1 MTDAW
6 DFIVIGGGHNG
17 LSAACTIAAA
27 GKSVLVLE
35 QRPILGGLANSHSFL
50 PEAPEHI
57 LSMGAMDDLFM
68 SSTSLSSDL
77 GLPAYGHR
85 SVAPAAPYGW
95 LGDDGETLL
104 LFRDF
109 DRTLGEVRR
118 FSEQDART
126 YHDLRPTLDWLI
138 DAQNAVMVRHP
149 GKLPKAALTKH
160 LLKLAPSKAIRRNLG
175 RMFSNNLVDFA
186 AETFRSDALR
196 SLIVYWGSM
205 IGPVDFDGGGYFC
218 VGLAAVHRTPGLMR
232 PVGGM
237 GSLIRA
243 FERQLLASGGEVR
256 VNTRV
261 ARVLTGAS
269 GVEGVELDDGTQL
282 RARNGVLASVPPQ
295 VAFTNLLEG
304 VLDAATAAK
313 VAMLPASANNVAFF
327 KIDMALS
334 GRVEFT
340 QANRR
345 RRAIDGFDV
354 GSTSLMTGSF
364 EDQIRQL
371 HAMRHGDSL
380 DDLPIYLSILSHH
393 DPTLAPDGQ
402 DVLYICADVP
412 AQTRDGWSTS
422 KKWYSEAIMRVAGR
436 HLTGLEHEIGRIET
450 SPADFEA
457 LFGTPNGNYF
467 HVDMTPL
474 RYGMNRPAPGLGG
487 YRTPAP
493 GYYLAAAGSHPGGG
507 VSGWAGRLAAQTA
520 LSDTAH

>member
-1 MTDAW
+1 MW
-6 DFIVIGGGHNG
+6 DFIVVGGGHNG

-27 GKSVLVLE
+27 GKSVVVLE
-35 QRPILGGLANSHSFL
+35 QRPFLGGLANSHPFL

-85 SVAPAAPYGW
+85 SVAPEAPYGW
-95 LGDDGETLL
+95 LGEDGETLL

-109 DRTLGEVRR
+109 DRTLREVRR
-118 FSEQDART
+118 FSARDART
-126 YHDLRPTLDWLI
+126 YAELRPNLDWLI

-149 GKLPKAALTKH
+149 ADLPKGALAKH
-160 LLKLAPSKAIRRNLG
+160 LLKLAPSKSIRRHLG

-186 AETFRSDALR
+186 AETFEGDALR

-205 IGPVDFDGGGYFC
+205 IGPVDFDGGGYFA
-218 VGLAAVHRTPGLMR
+218 VGMAAVHRQPGLMR

-237 GSLIRA
+237 GALIRA
-243 FERQLLASGGEVR
+243 FERRLLASGGEVR

-261 ARVLTGAS
+261 ARVLTGTS
-269 GVEGVELDDGTQL
+269 GAQGVELDDGTVL

-295 VAFTNLLEG
+295 IAFTTLLEDG
-304 VLDAATAAK
+304 VLDTATKAK

-334 GRVEFT
+334 GRVEFAE
-340 QANRR
+340 ANRR
-345 RRAIDGFDV
+345 RHAIDGFDV
-354 GSTSLMTGSF
+354 GSTSLMTGTF
-364 EDQIRQL
+364 DDQVRQL
-371 HAMRHGDSL
+371 HAMRYGDSL
-380 DDLPIYLSILSHH
+380 DDLPIYISILSHH
-393 DPTLAPDGQ
+393 DSTLAPAGQ
-402 DVLYICADVP
+402 DVLYICADVA
-412 AQTRDGWSTS
+412 AQTRDGWATS

-436 HLTGLEHEIGRIET
+436 HLTGLEYEIGRLET

-457 LFGTPNGNYF
+457 MFGTPNGNYF

-474 RYGMNRPAPGLGG
+474 RYGMNRPAPGPGG
-487 YRTPAP
+487 YRTPVQ
-493 GYYLAAAGSHPGGG
+493 GYYLAAAGAHPGGG

-520 LSDTAH
+520 LGDA

>member
-6 DFIVIGGGHNG
+6 DFIVVGGGHNG

-35 QRPILGGLANSHSFL
+35 QRPILGGLANSHAFL
-50 PEAPEHI
+50 PEALEHI
-57 LSMGAMDDLFM
+57 LSIGAMDDLFM

-85 SVAPAAPYGW
+85 SAAPAAPYGW

-218 VGLAAVHRTPGLMR
+218 VGLPPFIARRDSCVLSAAW
-232 PVGGM
+232 
-237 GSLIRA
+237 
-243 FERQLLASGGEVR
+243 
-256 VNTRV
+256 
-261 ARVLTGAS
+261 
-269 GVEGVELDDGTQL
+269 
-282 RARNGVLASVPPQ
+282 
-295 VAFTNLLEG
+295 
-304 VLDAATAAK
+304 AA
-313 VAMLPASANNVAFF
+313 
-327 KIDMALS
+327 
-334 GRVEFT
+334 
-340 QANRR
+340 
-345 RRAIDGFDV
+345 
-354 GSTSLMTGSF
+354 
-364 EDQIRQL
+364 
-371 HAMRHGDSL
+371 
-380 DDLPIYLSILSHH
+380 
-393 DPTLAPDGQ
+393 
-402 DVLYICADVP
+402 
-412 AQTRDGWSTS
+412 
-422 KKWYSEAIMRVAGR
+422 
-436 HLTGLEHEIGRIET
+436 
-450 SPADFEA
+450 
-457 LFGTPNGNYF
+457 
-467 HVDMTPL
+467 
-474 RYGMNRPAPGLGG
+474 
-487 YRTPAP
+487 
-493 GYYLAAAGSHPGGG
+493 
-507 VSGWAGRLAAQTA
+507 
-520 LSDTAH
+520 